1 MLNEVLAYAE
11 RTGLTSE
18 PGFTVKTAKWAI
30 FVNEQAEIS
39 GISPLGDGKTGLT
52 FTRCPDLSQGEMIA
66 GGVTRSQF
74 LIESLAVVALFY
86 KPDTDETKQEKERE
100 KFLAKHQYFIQS
112 LEQASADCPE
122 LVFAAA
128 ALKNPEQ
135 LEKLQNLIENQQPKP
150 KSTDSVTFL
159 VNESYPIKST
169 AWHSWWRKQR
179 QPDNTVETK
188 KKSATTMRCL
198 LTGDAIEPVDT
209 HPKIKGLS
217 SVGGLGTGD
226 VFMAFDKEAF
236 QSYGLS
242 KSTNAATDEVTAKS
256 YVETFNKLIDEQ
268 SIRLVN
274 GLAVYWFGHSLE
286 NTDDDMFAE
295 LVNPNEPL
303 ADEASRPKLLLEA
316 INTGQRP
323 DLLDN
328 YYYVVTVSGQAGRV
342 MVRDWQQG
350 QLTELLENISA
361 WFGDLQIIARDGGKL
376 ASPPKFLAV
385 VGCLVRDL
393 KDAPA
398 PLINELWRTALSKN
412 KLIPYTAFTQALLE
426 SRKAIINEEAQN
438 HARMGLIKAYHI
450 RNKGDQHMTTNLNPE
465 HPSAAYQCG
474 RLLAV
479 LADLQYAA
487 LGDVGAGVVQRYY
500 TATSQAPA
508 LRIGQLMSNAKN
520 HLNKVENNV
529 AFAYEKR
536 LADIMNSIS
545 GFPKTLDLEQQ
556 SLFALGYYQ
565 QLAQKHADIAEN
577 QAKKLAKQNETQGSN
592 S

>member
-1 MLNEVLAYAE
+1 MLNEILAYAE

-30 FVNEQAEIS
+30 FVNDKSEIS
-39 GISPLGDGKTGLT
+39 GITPLGDGKSGLT

-66 GGVTRSQF
+66 GGITRSQF

-86 KPDTDETKQEKERE
+86 KADTDEKEQQ
-100 KFLAKHQYFIQS
+100 KYCTKHQYFIQQ
-112 LEQASADCPE
+112 LELASEDCPE
-122 LVFAAA
+122 LAFAVT
-128 ALKNPEQ
+128 ALNNTEQ
-135 LEKLQNLIENQQPKP
+135 FEKLQNLLENQQPKP

-159 VNESYPIKST
+159 INESYPLKST
-169 AWHSWWRKQR
+169 AWHSWWRTQR
-179 QPDNTVETK
+179 QPINAVEDK
-188 KKSATTMRCL
+188 KKSVATMRCL
-198 LTGDAIEPVDT
+198 LTGVAIEPVDT

-242 KSTNAATDEVTAKS
+242 KSANAATDEVTAKS
-256 YVETFNKLIDEQ
+256 YAETFNKLISDQ

-274 GLAVYWFGHSLE
+274 GLAVYWFGHTLV
-286 NTDDDMFAE
+286 NADDDMFAE
-295 LVNPNEPL
+295 LENPSEPL
-303 ADEASRPKLLLEA
+303 AGQASRPKELLRA
-316 INTGQRP
+316 IDDGQHP

-350 QLTELLENISA
+350 RLTELLANIAS
-361 WFGDLQIIARDGGKL
+361 WFDDLQIIARDGGNTL
-376 ASPPKFLAV
+376 RPPKFLAV

-398 PLINELWRTALSKN
+398 PLINELWRTALNKN
-412 KLIPYTAFTQALLE
+412 KPIPYTAFTQALLE

-450 RNKGDQHMTTNLNPE
+450 RNKGDKYMCTNLNPE
-465 HPSAAYQCG
+465 HPNPAYQCG

-487 LGDVGAGVVQRYY
+487 LGDVGAGVIQRYY

-520 HLNKVENNV
+520 HLSKVGGGLAFEFEN
-529 AFAYEKR
+529 R
-536 LADIMNSIS
+536 LSEIMSRMTAI
-545 GFPKTLDLEQQ
+545 PKILDLEDQ

-565 QLAQKHADIAEN
+565 QLAEIRARMAEN
-577 QAKKLAKQNETQGSN
+577 KANKQAKQTNKETN
-592 S
+592 P

>member
-1 MLNEVLAYAE
+1 MLNEILAYAE
-11 RTGLTSE
+11 RTGLKSE
-18 PGFTVKTAKWAI
+18 PGFTVKIAKWAI
-30 FVNEQAEIS
+30 TVNGNAEIS
-39 GISPLGDGKTGLT
+39 GITPIGDGGIA

-86 KPDTDETKQEKERE
+86 KTDTDEKEQQKYR
-100 KFLAKHQYFIQS
+100 AKHRYFIQQ
-112 LEQASADCPE
+112 LELAGEDCPE
-122 LVFAAA
+122 LILAAT
-128 ALKNPEQ
+128 ALNNPKQ
-135 LEKLQNLIENQQPKP
+135 LEKLQNLIENRQPKP

-159 VNESYPIKST
+159 INEDYPLKST
-169 AWHSWWRKQR
+169 TWHHWWRKQR
-179 QPDNTVETK
+179 QPVNAVDDK
-188 KKSATTMRCL
+188 KNPASVMRCL
-198 LTGDAIEPVDT
+198 LTGAVIEPVDT

-236 QSYGLS
+236 QSFGLT
-242 KSTNAATDEVTAKS
+242 KSANAATDEVTAKS

-274 GLAVYWFGHSLE
+274 GLAVYWFGHHLK
-286 NTDDDMFAE
+286 NDDDDMFAE
-295 LVNPNEPL
+295 LENPSEPL
-303 ADEASRPKLLLEA
+303 AGQETRPKQLLA
-316 INTGQRP
+316 AVKSGQRP

-350 QLTELLENISA
+350 QLAELLENISA
-361 WFGDLQIIARDGGKL
+361 WFDDLQIIVRDGGKI
-376 ASPPKFLAV
+376 AAPPKFLAV

-398 PLINELWRTALSKN
+398 PLINELWRTALNKN
-412 KLIPYTAFTQALLE
+412 KPIPYAAFTQALLE
-426 SRKAIINEEAQN
+426 SRKAVINEEAQN

-450 RNKGDQHMTTNLNPE
+450 RNKGDQHMSTNLNPE
-465 HPSAAYQCG
+465 HPNPAYQCG

-487 LGDVGAGVVQRYY
+487 LGDVGAGVIQRYY

-508 LRIGQLMSNAKN
+508 LRIGQLMSNAQN
-520 HLNKVENNV
+520 HLNNPKVRGGLANIFENHLS
-529 AFAYEKR
+529 E
-536 LADIMNSIS
+536 IMSRMTSI
-545 GFPKTLDLEQQ
+545 PKTLDLEEQ

-565 QLAQKHADIAEN
+565 QLAEIRAKMAEN
-577 QAKKLAKQNETQGSN
+577 KANKQAKQTKEETN
-592 S
+592 P

>member
-1 MLNEVLAYAE
+1 MLNEILAYAE
-11 RTGLTSE
+11 RTGLQSE
-18 PGFTVKTAKWAI
+18 PGFTVKTAKWAVFI
-30 FVNEQAEIS
+30 NEQAEIG
-39 GISPLGDGKTGLT
+39 GITPLGDGKNGLT
-52 FTRCPDLSQGEMIA
+52 FNHCPDLSQGEMIA

-86 KPDTDETKQEKERE
+86 KADIKETELKKFQIKRE
-100 KFLAKHQYFIQS
+100 YFIKQ
-112 LEQASADCPE
+112 LELASEDCPE
-122 LVFAAA
+122 LACVAA
-128 ALKNPEQ
+128 ALKDPEQ
-135 LEKLQNLIENQQPKP
+135 LETLQSLIENQQPKP

-159 VNESYPIKST
+159 INESYPLKSI
-169 AWHSWWRKQR
+169 AWHNWWREQR
-179 QPDNTVETK
+179 QPVNAINDK
-188 KKSATTMRCL
+188 KKSVSTMRCL
-198 LTGDAIEPVDT
+198 FTGAAIEPVET

-226 VFMAFDKEAF
+226 VLMAFDKEAF

-242 KSTNAATDEVTAKS
+242 KSTNAATDEITAKS
-256 YVETFNKLIDEQ
+256 YAETFNKLISDQ

-274 GLAVYWFGHSLE
+274 GLAVYWFGHNL
-286 NTDDDMFAE
+286 NDDDDMFAE
-295 LVNPNEPL
+295 LENPSEPL
-303 ADEASRPKLLLEA
+303 AGQATRPKQLLAA

-323 DLLDN
+323 DLLGN

-350 QLTELLENISA
+350 ALTELLINISA
-361 WFGDLQIIARDGGKL
+361 WFDDLQIIARDGGKL
-376 ASPPKFLAV
+376 TAPPKFLAV

-398 PLINELWRTALSKN
+398 PLINELWRTALNQK
-412 KLIPYTAFTQALLE
+412 KPIPYSAFTQALLE

-450 RNKGDQHMTTNLNPE
+450 RNKGDQHMNIHLNQE
-465 HPSAAYQCG
+465 HPNPAYQCG

-500 TATSQAPA
+500 TATSQTPA

-520 HLNKVENNV
+520 HLTKVGGGLAFEFEN
-529 AFAYEKR
+529 R
-536 LADIMNSIS
+536 LSEIMSRMTAI
-545 GFPKTLDLEQQ
+545 PKILDLEDQ

-565 QLAQKHADIAEN
+565 QLAQIRAKMAEN
-577 QAKKLAKQNETQGSN
+577 KANKQAKQTNKEINP
-592 S
+592 

>member
-1 MLNEVLAYAE
+1 MLNEILAYAE

-30 FVNEQAEIS
+30 FINDKSEIS
-39 GISPLGDGKTGLT
+39 GITPLGDGKNGLT

-74 LIESLAVVALFY
+74 LIESLAVAALFY
-86 KPDTDETKQEKERE
+86 KADTDEKEQQKYRT
-100 KFLAKHQYFIQS
+100 KHQYFIKQ
-112 LEQASADCPE
+112 LELASEDCPE
-122 LVFAAA
+122 LALAAD
-128 ALKNPEQ
+128 ALKNSEQ
-135 LEKLQNLIENQQPKP
+135 LEKLQTLIESQQPKP

-159 VNESYPIKST
+159 INENYPLKST
-169 AWHSWWRKQR
+169 AWHGWWRTQR
-179 QPDNTVETK
+179 QPVSVVDDK
-188 KKSATTMRCL
+188 KKSAATMRCL
-198 LTGDAIEPVDT
+198 LTGAAIEPVDT

-236 QSYGLS
+236 QSFGLS
-242 KSTNAATDEVTAKS
+242 KSSNAATDEVTAKS
-256 YVETFNKLIDEQ
+256 YVETFNKLIAEQ

-274 GLAVYWFGHSLE
+274 GLAVYWFGHKLE
-286 NTDDDMFAE
+286 NDDDDMFAE
-295 LVNPNEPL
+295 LENPSEPL
-303 ADEASRPKLLLEA
+303 AGQSSRPKQLLEA
-316 INTGQRP
+316 VKTGQRP

-328 YYYVVTVSGQAGRV
+328 YYYVLTVSGQAGRV

-350 QLTELLENISA
+350 RLTELLENISA
-361 WFGDLQIIARDGGKL
+361 WFDDLQIIERDGRKL
-376 ASPPKFLAV
+376 TAPPKFLAV

-398 PLINELWRTALSKN
+398 PLINELWRTALN
-412 KLIPYTAFTQALLE
+412 KKKPIPYAAFTQALLE
-426 SRKAIINEEAQN
+426 SRKAVINEEAQN
-438 HARMGLIKAYHI
+438 HARIGLIRAYHI
-450 RNKGDQHMTTNLNPE
+450 RNKGDKNMSIQLNPE
-465 HPSAAYQCG
+465 HPNPAYQCG

-487 LGDVGAGVVQRYY
+487 LGDVGAGVIQRYY

-508 LRIGQLMSNAKN
+508 LRIGQLMSNANN
-520 HLNKVENNV
+520 HLNKVGGGLAFEFEN
-529 AFAYEKR
+529 R
-536 LADIMNSIS
+536 LSEIMSRMTAI
-545 GFPKTLDLEQQ
+545 PKILDLEEQ

-565 QLAQKHADIAEN
+565 QLAEIRARMAEN
-577 QAKKLAKQNETQGSN
+577 KANKQAKQTNKEIN

>member
-1 MLNEVLAYAE
+1 MLNEILAYAE
-11 RTGLTSE
+11 RTGLKSE

-30 FVNEQAEIS
+30 LINEQAEIS
-39 GISPLGDGKTGLT
+39 GITPLGDGKNGLT
-52 FTRCPDLSQGEMIA
+52 FTHCPDLSQGEMIA

-86 KPDTDETKQEKERE
+86 KTDIDETELK
-100 KFLAKHQYFIQS
+100 KFQTKRQYFLQQ
-112 LEQASADCPE
+112 LELASEDCPE
-122 LVFAAA
+122 LAFIAA
-128 ALKNPEQ
+128 ALNNPEQ
-135 LEKLQNLIENQQPKP
+135 LEILQTLIENQQPKP

-159 VNESYPIKST
+159 INENYPLKSN

-179 QPDNTVETK
+179 QPANTVNDK

-198 LTGDAIEPVDT
+198 FTGAAIEPVET

-226 VFMAFDKEAF
+226 VLMAFDKEAF

-242 KSTNAATDEVTAKS
+242 KSTNAATDEITAKS
-256 YVETFNKLIDEQ
+256 YAETFNKLIAEQ

-274 GLAVYWFGHSLE
+274 GLAVYWFGHNLA
-286 NTDDDMFAE
+286 NDDDDMFAE
-295 LVNPNEPL
+295 LENPSEPL
-303 ADEASRPKLLLEA
+303 AGQATRPKQLLEA
-316 INTGQRP
+316 VKAGQRP

-328 YYYVVTVSGQAGRV
+328 YYYVATVSGQAGRV

-350 QLTELLENISA
+350 RLTELLEHIAS
-361 WFGDLQIIARDGGKL
+361 WFDDLQIIARDGSKL
-376 ASPPKFLAV
+376 TSPPKFLAV

-398 PLINELWRTALSKN
+398 PLINELWRTALNKN
-412 KLIPYTAFTQALLE
+412 KPIPYAAFTLALLE
-426 SRKAIINEEAQN
+426 SRKAIIKEEAQN

-450 RNKGDQHMTTNLNPE
+450 RNKGDKYMSTNLNPE
-465 HPSAAYQCG
+465 HPNPAYQCG

-536 LADIMNSIS
+536 LADIMSNITS
-545 GFPKTLDLEQQ
+545 FPKTLDLEQQ

-577 QAKKLAKQNETQGSN
+577 QAKKLAKQNAIQGEN
-592 S
+592 P

>member
-1 MLNEVLAYAE
+1 MLNEILAYAE
-11 RTGLTSE
+11 RTGLKSE

-30 FVNEQAEIS
+30 FINEQAEIS
-39 GISPLGDGKTGLT
+39 GISPLGDGKNGLT
-52 FTRCPDLSQGEMIA
+52 FVGCPDLTQGEMIA

-86 KPDTDETKQEKERE
+86 KADIEETELK
-100 KFLAKHQYFIQS
+100 KFQTKRQYFIKQ
-112 LEQASADCPE
+112 LDLASEDCPE
-122 LVFAAA
+122 LALAAE
-128 ALKNPEQ
+128 ALKNSEQ

-159 VNESYPIKST
+159 INGSYPLKST

-179 QPDNTVETK
+179 QPVNSVDDK
-188 KKSATTMRCL
+188 KKSASIMRCL
-198 LTGDAIEPVDT
+198 FTGAAIEPVET

-226 VFMAFDKEAF
+226 VLMAFDKEAF
-236 QSYGLS
+236 QSYGLT
-242 KSTNAATDEVTAKS
+242 KSTNAATDEITAKS
-256 YVETFNKLIDEQ
+256 YAETFNKLIAEQ

-274 GLAVYWFGHSLE
+274 GLAVYWFGHSLKHD
-286 NTDDDMFAE
+286 DDDMFAE
-295 LVNPNEPL
+295 LENPSEPL
-303 ADEASRPKLLLEA
+303 AGQSTRPKQLLA
-316 INTGQRP
+316 SINTGQRP

-350 QLTELLENISA
+350 SLTELLENISA
-361 WFGDLQIIARDGGKL
+361 WFDDLQIIARDGGKF
-376 ASPPKFLAV
+376 APPPKFLAV
-385 VGCLVRDL
+385 IGCLVRDL

-398 PLINELWRTALSKN
+398 PLINELWRTALNKN
-412 KLIPYTAFTQALLE
+412 KPIPYTAFTQALLE

-438 HARMGLIKAYHI
+438 HARMGLIKAYLI
-450 RNKGDQHMTTNLNPE
+450 RNKRDQHMSTNLNQE
-465 HPSAAYQCG
+465 HPNPAYQCG

-487 LGDVGAGVVQRYY
+487 LGDVGAGVIQRYY
-500 TATSQAPA
+500 TATSQTPA

-520 HLNKVENNV
+520 HLSKVGGGLAFEFEN
-529 AFAYEKR
+529 R
-536 LADIMNSIS
+536 LSEIMSRMTAI
-545 GFPKTLDLEQQ
+545 PKILDLEDQ

-565 QLAQKHADIAEN
+565 QLAEIRARMADNKAN
-577 QAKKLAKQNETQGSN
+577 KQAKQTNEETC
-592 S
+592 

>member
-1 MLNEVLAYAE
+1 MLNEILAYAE
-11 RTGLTSE
+11 RTGLKSE

-30 FVNEQAEIS
+30 FINEQAEIN
-39 GISPLGDGKTGLT
+39 GITPLGDGKIGLT
-52 FTRCPDLSQGEMIA
+52 FDCCPDLSQGEMIA

-86 KPDTDETKQEKERE
+86 KTDTEEKEQQKYRV
-100 KFLAKHQYFIQS
+100 KHRYFIRQ
-112 LEQASADCPE
+112 LELAGEYCPE
-122 LVFAAA
+122 LALAAA

-135 LEKLQNLIENQQPKP
+135 LEKLQNSIENQQPKP

-159 VNESYPIKST
+159 INENYPLKST
-169 AWHSWWRKQR
+169 AWHDWWREQR
-179 QPDNTVETK
+179 QPVAAVENK
-188 KKSATTMRCL
+188 KKSAATMRCL
-198 LTGDAIEPVDT
+198 LTGAAIEPVET

-236 QSYGLS
+236 QSFGLT
-242 KSTNAATDEVTAKS
+242 KSMNAATDEITAKS
-256 YVETFNKLIDEQ
+256 YAETFNKLIAEQ
-268 SIRLVN
+268 SIRLIN
-274 GLAVYWFGHSLE
+274 GLAVYWFGHNLE
-286 NTDDDMFAE
+286 NADDDMFAE
-295 LVNPNEPL
+295 LENPTEPS
-303 ADEASRPKLLLEA
+303 AGQSTRPKQLLDS
-316 INTGQRP
+316 INNGQRP

-328 YYYVVTVSGQAGRV
+328 YYYVTTVSGQAGRV

-350 QLTELLENISA
+350 RLIELLENISA
-361 WFGDLQIIARDGGKL
+361 WFDDLQIIDRNGGKS
-376 ASPPKFLAV
+376 APPPKFLAI

-398 PLINELWRTALSKN
+398 PLINELWRTALN
-412 KLIPYTAFTQALLE
+412 KKKPIPYTAFTQALLE
-426 SRKAIINEEAQN
+426 SRKAVINEEAQN

-450 RNKGDQHMTTNLNPE
+450 RNKGDKHMSTNLNPE
-465 HPSAAYQCG
+465 HPNPAYQCG

-536 LADIMNSIS
+536 LADIMSNITS
-545 GFPKTLDLEQQ
+545 FPKTLDLEQQ

-565 QLAQKHADIAEN
+565 QLAKKHADIAEN
-577 QAKKLAKQNETQGSN
+577 QAKKLATQNISQGKN
-592 S
+592 P

>member
-1 MLNEVLAYAE
+1 MLNEILAYAD

-30 FVNEQAEIS
+30 IVNQYAEIS
-39 GISPLGDGKTGLT
+39 GITPLGDGKSGLS
-52 FTRCPDLSQGEMIA
+52 FIRCPDLSQGEMIA

-74 LIESLAVVALFY
+74 LIESLAVAALFY
-86 KPDTDETKQEKERE
+86 KADTDEKEQKKYR
-100 KFLAKHQYFIQS
+100 AKHRYFIKQ
-112 LEQASADCPE
+112 LELASEDCPE
-122 LVFAAA
+122 LAFAAA
-128 ALKNPEQ
+128 ALKNTDQ
-135 LEKLQNLIENQQPKP
+135 LEKLQTLIESQQPKP
-150 KSTDSVTFL
+150 KSTDSVTL
-159 VNESYPIKST
+159 LINENYPLKST
-169 AWHSWWRKQR
+169 AWHGWWRAQR
-179 QPDNTVETK
+179 QPLSSVDNK
-188 KKSATTMRCL
+188 KKSVATMRCL
-198 LTGDAIEPVDT
+198 LTGVAIEPVDT

-236 QSYGLS
+236 QSFGLE

-256 YVETFNKLIDEQ
+256 YVETFNKLIAEQ

-274 GLAVYWFGHSLE
+274 GLAVYWFGHTLE
-286 NTDDDMFAE
+286 NDDDDMFAE
-295 LVNPNEPL
+295 LENPSEPL
-303 ADEASRPKLLLEA
+303 AGQATRPKQLLEA
-316 INTGQRP
+316 IQTGQRP

-328 YYYVVTVSGQAGRV
+328 HYYVLTVSGQAGRV

-350 QLTELLENISA
+350 RLAELLENVSA
-361 WFGDLQIIARDGGKL
+361 WFDDLQIIARDGGKL

-398 PLINELWRTALSKN
+398 PLINELWRTALNQRKP
-412 KLIPYTAFTQALLE
+412 IPYAAFTQALLE
-426 SRKAIINEEAQN
+426 SRKAVINEEAQN
-438 HARMGLIKAYHI
+438 HARMGIIKAYHI
-450 RNKGDQHMTTNLNPE
+450 RNKGDQHMSAKLNPD
-465 HPSAAYQCG
+465 HPSPAYQCG

-500 TATSQAPA
+500 TATSQAPG

-536 LADIMNSIS
+536 LADIMSNIS
-545 GFPKTLDLEQQ
+545 SFPKTLDLEQQ

-577 QAKKLAKQNETQGSN
+577 KAKKAAEQNATQGEKP
-592 S
+592 